1 MIIVSGKA
9 KLKPGGLQK
18 VQQDMETVIAATR
31 AESGCID
38 YSYGADVTE
47 PDTIVVLEYWESW
60 DALLAHTAQ
69 PHMGAWMAKLGEV
82 GVVAQSIRFIEAGEE
97 RNLMG

>member
-9 KLKPGGLQK
+9 KLAPGALQK
-18 VQQDMETVIAATR
+18 VQKDMETVIAATR
-31 AESGCID
+31 KEAGCID

-47 PDTIVVLEYWESW
+47 SDTIIVLEYWESW
-60 DALLAHTAQ
+60 EALQAHTTQ

-82 GVVAQSIRFIEAGEE
+82 GVVSQSIRFVEAGEE
-97 RNLMG
+97 RKLMG